1 MISLDE
7 PSIPADP
14 QVLFDDWFE
23 AAQRE
28 PTADPTAM
36 ALATVNAEGRPS
48 ARIVLLKAAD
58 PRGFVF
64 YTNYQSRKAND
75 LDARPFAAL
84 TFWWPWLKR
93 QVRIEGAVE
102 RVAGS
107 ESDAYFASRPRLSQ
121 IGAWASDQSH
131 RVADRASLE
140 QRVHDAETEF
150 ADKPVPRPP
159 HWGGYRVVPERIEF
173 WQDQSGRLHDRFLY
187 YRKDGN
193 WTRERLYP

>member
-7 PSIPADP
+7 RSIPADP
-14 QVLFDDWFE
+14 HALFDDWFQ
-23 AAQRE
+23 AAKRE

-36 ALATVNAEGRPS
+36 TLATVNAEGRPS
-48 ARIVLLKAAD
+48 ARIVLLKAVDA
-58 PRGFVF
+58 RGFVF

-102 RVAGS
+102 RIADQ

-121 IGAWASDQSH
+121 IGAWASDQS
-131 RVADRASLE
+131 RPVADRPSLE
-140 QRVHDAETEF
+140 QRVQDTEAQF

-159 HWGGYRVVPERIEF
+159 HWGGYRVLPERIEF

-187 YRKDGN
+187 HRTDAD

>member
-7 PSIPADP
+7 RLLPADP
-14 QVLFDDWFE
+14 HTLFDDWFQ
-23 AAQRE
+23 AAKQA

-58 PRGFVF
+58 ARGFVF
-64 YTNYQSRKAND
+64 YTNYQSRKAGD

-84 TFWWPWLKR
+84 TFWWPWLKC

-102 RVAGS
+102 RIAES

-121 IGAWASDQSH
+121 IGAWASDQS
-131 RVADRASLE
+131 RPVADRPTLE
-140 QRVHDAETEF
+140 QRVHDAEARF
-150 ADKPVPRPP
+150 ADTDVPRPP

-173 WQDQSGRLHDRFLY
+173 WQDQSGRLHDRILY
-187 YRKDGN
+187 RRAQTD
-193 WTRERLYP
+193 WTSERLYP